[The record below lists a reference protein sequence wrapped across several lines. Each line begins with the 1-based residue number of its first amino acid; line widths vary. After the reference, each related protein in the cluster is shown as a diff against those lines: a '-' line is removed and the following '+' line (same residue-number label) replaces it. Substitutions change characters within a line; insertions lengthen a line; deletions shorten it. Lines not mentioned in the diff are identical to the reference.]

1 LPTPIAAHQPTFC
14 RIRLENAAAC
24 CGTPAAPHFP
34 GGILALMAFF
44 GSTLVACALDRPRTA
59 SVEGVLGLLRQHGAR
74 ILLFAVVI
82 ACAGALVWILLL
94 AKPGVSWWNVLY
106 TERNIV
112 RVLSEDWLTAL
123 RQIFVYSGYAL
134 GITYFGLNIP
144 GLTSFFQFACH
155 TLLGLPVR
163 DAYRASANA
172 QMKNFMPVPGSGCCS
187 SCCRSWRSC
196 CFRLRCRC
204 SIASSVR

>member
-1 LPTPIAAHQPTFC
+1 
-14 RIRLENAAAC
+14 
-24 CGTPAAPHFP
+24 
-34 GGILALMAFF
+34 
-44 GSTLVACALDRPRTA
+44 
-59 SVEGVLGLLRQHGAR
+59 
-74 ILLFAVVI
+74 
-82 ACAGALVWILLL
+82 LL
-94 AKPGVSWWNVLY
+94 ARPGVSWWNVLY